1 MKTIVYLL
9 FLLLPCF
16 AHAETPNNF
25 AQYWKV
31 LSPGEKAAYLDG
43 YKAGIA
49 YAFSE
54 AVSVLHSPDRKSKV
68 PGDHQF
74 SVLGVFAVEHMDTL
88 IKAISILYEDPANSS
103 IQINDMIRVA
113 KDKITGKPTKNALQ
127 NARNKALRAHGLKP
141 EPMRQEK

>member
-16 AHAETPNNF
+16 AYAETPNNF

-49 YAFSE
+49 DAFSE
-54 AVSVLHSPDRKSKV
+54 AVSILHSPDHKSKAS
-68 PGDHQF
+68 GNDQF
-74 SVLGVFAVEHMDTL
+74 PVLGVFEVENMGTL
-88 IKAISILYEDPANSS
+88 IKVISDLYEDPANSS
-103 IQINDMIRVA
+103 IQISDIIRVA
-113 KDKITGKPTKNALQ
+113 KDKITGKPTESALQ
-127 NARNKALRAHGLKP
+127 NARNKALRAHGLKS